1 MSERVDFSSAI
12 KSSLPVYDVPPALEA
27 WAREQARKVDSEH
40 SSSGELRERGRSSA
54 WHWTQWRVAAGLLV
68 AAAAGLSGGMAI
80 SSSRL
85 SPSAATANQ
94 VVDAHVRSL
103 LPGHLVDVAS
113 SDRHTVKPW
122 FIGQTDIAPP
132 VIDLAAKGFPL
143 LGGRLDYVDGH
154 SAAALAYGR
163 RLHKINLFVWRSDDP
178 DVRGELSMV
187 RGYSVLHWKNGGLS
201 FWAVSDASREDLK
214 EFRANFP

>member
-1 MSERVDFSSAI
+1 MSEKMDYSTAI

-27 WAREQARKVDSEH
+27 WAIEQARKADSED
-40 SSSGELRERGRSSA
+40 SSSEQSRERSRSSA
-54 WHWTQWRVAAGLLV
+54 WRFTQWRLAAGLLV
-68 AAAAGLSGGMAI
+68 AAAAGLSGGLAI
-80 SSSRL
+80 SLSRS
-85 SPSAATANQ
+85 SPSVATANQ

-103 LPGHLVDVAS
+103 LPGHLFDVAS

-122 FIGQTDIAPP
+122 FIGRTDIAPP

-163 RLHKINLFVWRSDDP
+163 RLHKINLFVWRSDEP
-178 DVRGELSMV
+178 DVRGDFSVV
-187 RGYSVLHWKNGGLS
+187 RGYSVLHWHSGGLS
-201 FWAVSDASREDLK
+201 FWAVSDASPEDLK
-214 EFRANFP
+214 VFRANFP

>member
-1 MSERVDFSSAI
+1 MVHRANG
-12 KSSLPVYDVPPALEA
+12 
-27 WAREQARKVDSEH
+27 H
-40 SSSGELRERGRSSA
+40 C
-54 WHWTQWRVAAGLLV
+54 AA
-68 AAAAGLSGGMAI
+68 
-80 SSSRL
+80 
-85 SPSAATANQ
+85 
-94 VVDAHVRSL
+94 
-103 LPGHLVDVAS
+103 
-113 SDRHTVKPW
+113 
-122 FIGQTDIAPP
+122 

-178 DVRGELSMV
+178 DVRGDLSMV

-201 FWAVSDASREDLK
+201 FWSVSDASPEDLK